1 MDYSVDVSSEYQQIK
16 SKYFRYSLLFS
27 SILTAVLI
35 GDVLLIT
42 LSKEHYKLYMVVAIV
57 ITVLFIWLAIFFF
70 TNIYKDINERY
81 RYFKGYESGIK
92 STEEVE
98 VLNLSEEQCL
108 VNGLYVYPLF
118 IRSYSGLTST
128 DKIIYSLE
136 KNLDYKPGDKLTI
149 TTYQRILVTAERH
162 V

>member
-42 LSKEHYKLYMVVAIV
+42 LSKEHYKLCMVVAIV
-57 ITVLFIWLAIFFF
+57 ITVIFSWFAIFFF

-149 TTYQRILVTAERH
+149 TTYQRILITAERH

>member
-16 SKYFRYSLLFS
+16 SKYLRYSLLFS

-42 LSKEHYKLYMVVAIV
+42 LSKEHYKLCMVVAIV
-57 ITVLFIWLAIFFF
+57 ITVIFSWFAIFFF

-149 TTYQRILVTAERH
+149 TTYQRILITAERH

>member
-42 LSKEHYKLYMVVAIV
+42 LSKEHYKLCMVIAIV
-57 ITVLFIWLAIFFF
+57 ITVIFSWFAIFFF

-149 TTYQRILVTAERH
+149 TTYQRILITAERH

>member
-16 SKYFRYSLLFS
+16 SKYLRYSLLFS

-42 LSKEHYKLYMVVAIV
+42 LSKEHYKLCMVVAIV

>member
-42 LSKEHYKLYMVVAIV
+42 LSKEHYKLCMVIAIV
-57 ITVLFIWLAIFFF
+57 ITVIFSWFAIFFF

-136 KNLDYKPGDKLTI
+136 KNLDYKPGDKLTV
-149 TTYQRILVTAERH
+149 TTYQRILITAERH